1 MSSGEP
7 LTVSLSRAPSDPVTA
22 SQQSY
27 ARLFHMVQRE
37 AGMLSFI
44 DIYWLLGFLFL
55 SLIPLVFLMKR
66 PVPKRNG
73 AGLL

>member
-1 MSSGEP
+1 
-7 LTVSLSRAPSDPVTA
+7 
-22 SQQSY
+22 
-27 ARLFHMVQRE
+27 
-37 AGMLSFI
+37 MLSFI

-73 AGLL
+73 TALH